1 MKKELKVVNL
11 SNKKLTKKVIK
22 IEVKEKAQH
31 FELNKVQNCL
41 QGNNIELYKIPVVDN
56 NEKLENITMSVL
68 VKLIYR

>member
-11 SNKKLTKKVIK
+11 SNKKLTKKVFK

-31 FELNKVQNCL
+31 FELNKVQNWL
-41 QGNNIELYKIPVVDN
+41 QGNNIELYEIPVVDN

>member
-11 SNKKLTKKVIK
+11 SNEKLTKKVME

-31 FELNKVQNCL
+31 FELNKVQNWL
-41 QGNNIELYKIPVVDN
+41 QGNNIELYEIPVVDN

>member
-31 FELNKVQNCL
+31 FELNNIQNWL
-41 QGNNIELYKIPVVDN
+41 QGNSIEVHGIPVVDA
-56 NEKLENITMSVL
+56 NEKVEI
-68 VKLIYR
+68 